1 MVGVAFL
8 GREESLCTVVRL
20 GKRGLIRE
28 SNSTKQTTELAPVP
42 PGQVTCVHCEEVS

>member
-8 GREESLCTVVRL
+8 AREESLCAVVRL
-20 GKRGLIRE
+20 GKRGLTRE
-28 SNSTKQTTELAPVP
+28 LNSTKQTTELTPVT